1 MAIDKDQILGQIIK
15 VLVGF
20 FSKGDEPMVEVTIPL
35 DKEEPQQPKEAAP
48 VFKVSKDELLM
59 GRDKQYALEYTQ
71 QISENLDRLLIP
83 INKIRDAY
91 GKPMKVNSG
100 WRPPEINAATPGAA
114 PRSKHMEGLAVDIA
128 DPDNALMQWT
138 LQNLQLMKD
147 LNIFMEDFR
156 WTPGWCHY
164 QLGGPVSGKRIFIPS
179 VTRPT
184 APNRWDGRY
193 DDQLNS

>member
-1 MAIDKDQILGQIIK
+1 MTIDKDQIISQVIK
-15 VLVGF
+15 LIVGF
-20 FSKGDEPMVEVTIPL
+20 FSKGSVAPMVSVEIPL
-35 DKEEPQQPKEAAP
+35 DKETPEQPEAAP
-48 VFKVSKDELLM
+48 VFKVSKEELLM
-59 GRDKQYALEYTQ
+59 GRDKTYALEYTQ
-71 QISENLDRLLIP
+71 QISENLDRLLVP

-100 WRPPEINAATPGAA
+100 WRPPEINAATPGSA
-114 PRSKHMEGLAVDIA
+114 PHSKHMEGLAVDIA

-147 LNIFMEDFR
+147 LNIFCEDFR

-184 APNRWDGRY
+184 APNRWDGQY
-193 DDQLNS
+193 DSQFNA